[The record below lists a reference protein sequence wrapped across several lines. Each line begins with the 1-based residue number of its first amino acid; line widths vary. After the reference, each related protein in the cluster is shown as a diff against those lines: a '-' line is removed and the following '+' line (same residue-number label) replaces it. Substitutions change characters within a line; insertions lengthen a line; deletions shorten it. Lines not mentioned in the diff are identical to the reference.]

1 MDDGHLIAEH
11 CGATSVGAE
20 NNRKATREGAVRW
33 ATTSCACVR
42 QALRP
47 QAAWSSRARAVLPLP
62 PLELSCRRDVPCRP
76 GWWPP
81 LTTPR
86 RAVVVARGRRKDA
99 FEALKCFRHLFVD
112 QEPCLLAARTA
123 PMQKHCIR
131 SRSVRTVLCPFVHR
145 PSSLAPI
152 SNKSACIQD
161 DDDDDGTKPNGL
173 IPLGSRRSFRH
184 T

>member
-1 MDDGHLIAEH
+1 MADDVVCL
-11 CGATSVGAE
+11 C
-20 NNRKATREGAVRW
+20 
-33 ATTSCACVR
+33 
-42 QALRP
+42 QAGTEAP
-47 QAAWSSRARAVLPLP
+47 GQGQAAWSSRARAVLP

-81 LTTPR
+81 LTTPLLPR

-112 QEPCLLAARTA
+112 QEPCLRAARTA
-123 PMQKHCIR
+123 PMQKHSIR

-152 SNKSACIQD
+152 SNKSACIRTTTTTTTEQN
-161 DDDDDGTKPNGL
+161 PNGL
-173 IPLGSRRSFRH
+173 IPLGPRRSFRH